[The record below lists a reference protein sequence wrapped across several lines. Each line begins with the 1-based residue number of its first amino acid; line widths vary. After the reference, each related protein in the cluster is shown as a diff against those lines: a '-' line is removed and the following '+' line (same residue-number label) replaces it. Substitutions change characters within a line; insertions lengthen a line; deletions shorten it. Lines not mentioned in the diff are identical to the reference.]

1 MGNVG
6 WKVSRHWKRS
16 IASSLR
22 SLPLYLALIAWAA
35 STFFTFAWL
44 LSSSLK
50 TNQEL
55 FQGLWSLP
63 KHLTLDNYR
72 KAWGVVHMKDYFLN
86 SVKVVSATLVL
97 VLLASSPAAYVLARI
112 PFRGSYFLL
121 LAFIAGMAIPMQVQ
135 MVPTFFLLRRMH
147 LVNTHAGLILIYA
160 AGSLPFSVFLLTS
173 FFKTLP
179 SELEDAAAIDG
190 ASEFGVFWRIMLPLA
205 SPGIITVGIF
215 NFVWLWNEY
224 IWALVL
230 LQKGKGLTLP
240 VGLYALRTSMQYSA
254 DWVAL
259 FAGVIIVVL
268 PSFLVFIFFS
278 RRIISGLTVG
288 ALKG

>member
-1 MGNVG
+1 MTVR
-6 WKVSRHWKRS
+6 WKVNRHWNRS
-16 IASSLR
+16 LAQSLR
-22 SLPLYLALIAWAA
+22 TLPLYLILIAWAA
-35 STFFTFAWL
+35 STFFTFGWL

-55 FQGLWSLP
+55 FEGLWSLP
-63 KHLTLDNYR
+63 KHFTLDNYR
-72 KAWGVVHMKDYFLN
+72 KAWGVVHMKDYFFN
-86 SVKVVSATLVL
+86 SVKVVSISLVL
-97 VLLASSPAAYVLARI
+97 ILLVSSPAAYVLARI
-112 PFRGSYFLL
+112 PFKGSYLL
-121 LAFIAGMAIPMQVQ
+121 LLVFIAGMAIPMQVQ
-135 MVPTFFLLRRMH
+135 MVPVFFLLKGMH
-147 LVNTHAGLILIYA
+147 LVNTHAGLVLIYV
-160 AGSLPFSVFLLTS
+160 AGSLSFTVFLLTS
-173 FFKTLP
+173 FFRTLP

-190 ASEFGVFWRIMLPLA
+190 ASEFGIFWRVMLPLA

-215 NFVWLWNEY
+215 NFVGLWDEY

-259 FAGVIIVVL
+259 FAGVVIVVL

>member
-1 MGNVG
+1 MQAKWRVNRR
-6 WKVSRHWKRS
+6 WK
-16 IASSLR
+16 SSLLQLIR
-22 SLPLYLALIAWAA
+22 VLPLYLILIAWAA
-35 STFFTFAWL
+35 STFFTFSWL

-55 FQGLWSLP
+55 FEGLWSLP
-63 KHLTLDNYR
+63 KHLNLDNYR
-72 KAWGVVHMKDYFLN
+72 KAWGVVHMKDYFFN
-86 SVKVVSATLVL
+86 SVKVVSVSLVL
-97 VLLASSPAAYVLARI
+97 ILLVSSPAAYVLARI
-112 PFRGSYFLL
+112 PFKGSYFLL
-121 LAFIAGMAIPMQVQ
+121 LVFIAGMAIPMQVQ
-135 MVPTFFLLRRMH
+135 MVPVFFLLKGLH
-147 LVNTHAGLILIYA
+147 LVNTHAGLVLIYV
-160 AGSLPFSVFLLTS
+160 AGSLSFTVFLLTS
-173 FFKTLP
+173 FFRTLP

-190 ASEFGVFWRIMLPLA
+190 ASEFGIFWRVMLPLA

-215 NFVWLWNEY
+215 NFVGLWTEY

-230 LQKGKGLTLP
+230 LQKGQGLTLP

-254 DWVAL
+254 DWAAL
-259 FAGVIIVVL
+259 FAGVVIVVL